1 MIIILKKNII
11 LILSLTY
18 ILVTILLIYSF
29 KLQYTFL
36 NSMLFITIG
45 ILLHKNKKD
54 YIYIFLSLFISSIS
68 IFIIEYILNNTFK

>member
-1 MIIILKKNII
+1 MIIILRKNII

-36 NSMLFITIG
+36 NSMLFIAIG

>member
-1 MIIILKKNII
+1 MTIVLKKYIF

-18 ILVTILLIYSF
+18 LLITMLLICSF
-29 KLQYTFL
+29 KLKYTFL

-54 YIYIFLSLFISSIS
+54 FIYILISLFISSIA
-68 IFIIEYILNNTFK
+68 IFITEYILNTTAL